1 MRKSSHRQRHKR
13 NHSKATEKWLQGLKC
28 SLSVQPNILHNTC
41 SRVFPFCSLLAT
53 SRAYWN
59 RMPKTEKFPNR
70 YLCKCVCVDGPRQMG
85 QRREGHQ
92 SSLGV
97 NMNQRTPPSGDGRP
111 GGSQMSSCR
120 RHLHLKKP
128 KFKQARWA
136 SSTVHTQHRHGAWG
150 LREMGGVE
158 ECWMKPVC
166 SLIKSLHSSI
176 WEKETLSRSR
186 MLKGIG
192 QPRKLVSCFQK
203 WSKS

>member
-1 MRKSSHRQRHKR
+1 MLAVALSYNVIHMRKSSHRQRHKR

-111 GGSQMSSCR
+111 AAVISISKNPSSS
-120 RHLHLKKP
+120 
-128 KFKQARWA
+128 KQGELAPQ
-136 SSTVHTQHRHGAWG
+136 STHSTGTG
-150 LREMGGVE
+150 REV
-158 ECWMKPVC
+158 
-166 SLIKSLHSSI
+166 
-176 WEKETLSRSR
+176 
-186 MLKGIG
+186 
-192 QPRKLVSCFQK
+192 
-203 WSKS
+203 